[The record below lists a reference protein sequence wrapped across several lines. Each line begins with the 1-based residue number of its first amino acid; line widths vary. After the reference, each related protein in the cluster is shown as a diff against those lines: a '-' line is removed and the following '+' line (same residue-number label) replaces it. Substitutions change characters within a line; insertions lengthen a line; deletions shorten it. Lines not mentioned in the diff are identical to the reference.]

1 MKGYPV
7 FLIGLESQRCIV
19 VGDGR
24 EAERKIDGLLECDA
38 AVTVIAAQASERIR
52 SLAARGRLTWIDRD
66 YRRGDLR
73 GAFLV
78 IVEGREAGVNG
89 RTWEEAQ
96 AEGTLINVMD
106 DTEHCNFIAG
116 SVLRQGALTVALS
129 TSGCAPALAVRLR
142 ERLQRELGPEY
153 AAFLE
158 LMSKLRK
165 PLAERYTDFEERR
178 ALWYELVDSDIIDHL
193 RAGRPDLARQSAER
207 IVALP
212 VSEPQAS

>member
-1 MKGYPV
+1 M
-7 FLIGLESQRCIV
+7 
-19 VGDGR
+19 
-24 EAERKIDGLLECDA
+24 
-38 AVTVIAAQASERIR
+38 
-52 SLAARGRLTWIDRD
+52 
-66 YRRGDLR
+66 
-73 GAFLV
+73 V

-158 LMSKLRK
+158 LMSELRK